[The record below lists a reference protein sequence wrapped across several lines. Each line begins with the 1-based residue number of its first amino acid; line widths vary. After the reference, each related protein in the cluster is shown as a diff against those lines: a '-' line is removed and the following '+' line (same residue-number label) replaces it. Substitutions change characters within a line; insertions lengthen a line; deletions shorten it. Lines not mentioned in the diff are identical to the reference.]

1 MLEISS
7 GYFLG
12 EAMTEGCEGAF
23 EGPDCV
29 VLLLLDLDGG
39 CIDFLTL

>member
-29 VLLLLDLDGG
+29 VLLDLDGG
-39 CIDFLTL
+39 CIDLFTL